1 MGETLTDY
9 INRTRLENSKILIK
23 SSDLPISVVALNVG
37 YTDPNYFVKL
47 FRKLYGMTPS
57 EYRQI
62 KKGT

>member
-1 MGETLTDY
+1 VTLTDY
-9 INRTRLENSKILIK
+9 INKTRLENSKMLLK

-47 FRKLYGMTPS
+47 FKKQYGVTPS